1 MTWLNRLPLR
11 VRLVAGFALAMA
23 IVLTG
28 AGAFVAWRVE
38 VALDARLDEDLAA
51 QTAAVRD
58 AAARQAPAAALIAA
72 GAQGR
77 DAQLLD
83 VAGSVVAAGSALA
96 GRPSLL
102 TAPQARAALG
112 GPVRA
117 SRGNLLTDRR
127 GRVRVL
133 ALPVASSPPGGVRV
147 AVSAVRLDQRDEALR
162 ELLAQLVVANLAA
175 LTLASFVGYRL
186 ARGALDPVERY
197 RTQAERIAGG
207 ATGLR
212 LDIPGDHQDEITRLG
227 GTLNAMLEAQE
238 HAAERQQRFIADAS
252 HDLRT
257 PLSALTAEVE
267 LALRRPRSAA
277 ELTDALARVGED
289 ADRLTT
295 LTDDLLTLGAL
306 DGAALAAESIRVRE
320 SLEAAAARARAQLHD
335 GADRSV
341 TIDAAD
347 ELLVYAD
354 AALLARALGNLVD
367 NAVRHGAGTITL
379 GAAPFAAPTGTGCLI
394 YVHDQGPG
402 MEPAFIPHAA
412 ERFRR
417 GTTSR
422 TGPGTGLGLAL
433 VEAIAAAHHGQ
444 LRICSGAAHH
454 HITAAANAAH
464 VACRHPGSGTT
475 TSLVLCGPR
484 ADVVP
489 DRT

>member
-11 VRLVAGFALAMA
+11 VRLIVGFALAMA
-23 IVLTG
+23 VVL
-28 AGAFVAWRVE
+28 AAAAAFVVWRVE

-58 AAARQAPAAALIAA
+58 AAARQAPSAALISA

-83 VAGSVVAAGSALA
+83 AAGRVVAAGSALTA
-96 GRPSLL
+96 RSPLL
-102 TAPQARAALG
+102 TAAQAREALRR
-112 GPVRA
+112 PVNA
-117 SRGNLLTDRR
+117 SRGNLLTDRK

-133 ALPVASSPPGGVRV
+133 ALPVARSPEGGVRV

-162 ELLAQLVVANLAA
+162 ELLAQLAVANLAA
-175 LTLASFVGYRL
+175 LALASLVGYRL

-197 RTQAERIAGG
+197 RTQAERITGG

-212 LDIPGDHQDEITRLG
+212 LEIPGDRHDEITRLG

-238 HAAERQQRFIADAS
+238 RAAERQQRFIADAS

-289 ADRLTT
+289 AERLRM

-306 DGAALAAESIRVRE
+306 DGTAVAVEPIRVRE
-320 SLEAAAARARAQLHD
+320 QLETAAARARAQLHD

-341 TIDAAD
+341 TIDAPD
-347 ELLVYAD
+347 ELLVHAD
-354 AALLARALGNLVD
+354 ATLLARALGNLVD

-379 GAAPFAAPTGTGCLI
+379 GTRRFAPAAGPGCVI
-394 YVHDQGPG
+394 YVHDEGPDVD
-402 MEPAFIPHAA
+402 PAFLPHAA

-417 GTTSR
+417 GAASR
-422 TGPGTGLGLAL
+422 TGAGSGLGLAL
-433 VEAIAAAHHGQ
+433 VEAITTAHHGQ
-444 LRICSGAAHH
+444 LRICSGTAHH
-454 HITAAANAAH
+454 HFAATPNAAL
-464 VACRHPGSGTT
+464 VACRHPDFGTT
-475 TSLVLCGPR
+475 ISLVLPTPPTPAAR
-484 ADVVP
+484 L
-489 DRT
+489 